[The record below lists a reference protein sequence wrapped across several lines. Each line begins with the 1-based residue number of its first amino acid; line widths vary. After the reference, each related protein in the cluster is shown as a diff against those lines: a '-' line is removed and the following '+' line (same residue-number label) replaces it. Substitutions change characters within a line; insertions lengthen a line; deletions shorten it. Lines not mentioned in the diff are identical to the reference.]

1 MAGTGFENAGRGW
14 FPSFAIAACPGIMN
28 GSFTVASPGMPHPQ
42 DSKQS
47 TIPLNLTLALA
58 ALVVIIAGM
67 RAGSSL
73 LVPLLLALFI
83 AVVCTAPV
91 QWLQRLGLST
101 RLAVWLTLVVIGG
114 FLSLLGL
121 LLVNSFGTFI
131 DALPGIEQK
140 LYQYYL
146 GLLDGLAGMGLAID
160 TNRLAELLDAEQFGN
175 WIPAVLGE
183 VGNLMMQSIVVAL
196 LVMFLLFETLNF
208 RDKVSRALVNP
219 APSLRRFNEFSQTL
233 KRYLAVKT
241 LISLATGALIW
252 VACKLLGVEF
262 PLLWAVLAFALNYI
276 PNIGSAIA
284 AVPPVMLLL
293 VSPEGGVFDALMLAA
308 AYLAVNFV
316 MGNIVEPRVMGRA
329 LGLSTFVAFLSL
341 VVWGWIFGAV
351 GMLLSVVLT
360 MTLKIALDSHPE
372 TRWIAHLLGPADG
385 APVAKADRPIS
396 ERDEE

>member
-1 MAGTGFENAGRGW
+1 MA
-14 FPSFAIAACPGIMN
+14 
-28 GSFTVASPGMPHPQ
+28 VSPCMLHPN
-42 DSKQS
+42 DSEPS
-47 TIPLNLTLALA
+47 TIPLNLTLTLA
-58 ALVVIIAGM
+58 ALVVIVAGM
-67 RAGSSL
+67 RVGSSL

-91 QWLQRLGLST
+91 EWLHRLGLSR
-101 RLAVWLTLVVIGG
+101 RLAVWLTLVVIGV

-121 LLVNSFGTFI
+121 LLVNSFDTFV

-160 TNRLAELLDAEQFGN
+160 TDRLADLLDAEQLGN

-183 VGNLMMQSIVVAL
+183 VGNMMMQSIVVAL

-208 RDKVSRALVNP
+208 RDKLSRALVNP
-219 APSLRRFNEFSQTL
+219 APSLRRFSEFSLTL

-241 LISLATGALIW
+241 LISLVTGAFIW
-252 VACKLLGVEF
+252 VACKLVGVEF

-284 AVPPVMLLL
+284 ALPPVMLLL
-293 VSPEGGVFDALMLAA
+293 VSPEGGLFEALILSA
-308 AYLAVNFV
+308 AYLGINFV
-316 MGNIVEPRVMGRA
+316 MGNLVEPRVMGKA

-341 VVWGWIFGAV
+341 VVWGWIFGAA

-372 TRWIAHLLGPADG
+372 TRWIAHLLGPGDG
-385 APVAKADRPIS
+385 APIDQADRPPS
-396 ERDEE
+396 KREEE

>member
-1 MAGTGFENAGRGW
+1 MLHSN
-14 FPSFAIAACPGIMN
+14 
-28 GSFTVASPGMPHPQ
+28 
-42 DSKQS
+42 DSEPS
-47 TIPLNLTLALA
+47 TIPLNLTLTLA
-58 ALVVIIAGM
+58 ALVVIVAGM
-67 RAGSSL
+67 RVGSSL

-91 QWLQRLGLST
+91 EWLHRLGLSR
-101 RLAVWLTLVVIGG
+101 RLAVWLTLVVIGV

-121 LLVNSFGTFI
+121 LLVNSFDTFV

-160 TNRLAELLDAEQFGN
+160 TDRLADLLDAEQLGN

-183 VGNLMMQSIVVAL
+183 VGNMMMQSIVVAL

-208 RDKVSRALVNP
+208 RDKLSRALVNP
-219 APSLRRFNEFSQTL
+219 APSLRRFSEFSLTL

-241 LISLATGALIW
+241 LISLVTGAFIW
-252 VACKLLGVEF
+252 VACKLVGVEF

-284 AVPPVMLLL
+284 ALPPVMLLL
-293 VSPEGGVFDALMLAA
+293 VSPEGGLFEALILSA
-308 AYLAVNFV
+308 AYLGINFV
-316 MGNIVEPRVMGRA
+316 MGNLVEPRVMGKA

-341 VVWGWIFGAV
+341 VVWGWIFGAA

-372 TRWIAHLLGPADG
+372 TRWIAHLLGPGDG
-385 APVAKADRPIS
+385 APIDQADRPPS
-396 ERDEE
+396 KREEE

>member
-1 MAGTGFENAGRGW
+1 MSQSN
-14 FPSFAIAACPGIMN
+14 
-28 GSFTVASPGMPHPQ
+28 
-42 DSKQS
+42 DSQQS
-47 TIPLNLTLALA
+47 NLPLNLTLTLA

-67 RAGSSL
+67 RLGSSL

-83 AVVCTAPV
+83 AVICTAPV
-91 QWLQRLGLST
+91 QWLHRLGLSM
-101 RLAVWLTLVVIGG
+101 RLAVWLTLIVIGG
-114 FLSLLGL
+114 FISLLGL
-121 LLVNSFGTFI
+121 LVVNSFDTFI

-146 GLLDGLAGMGLAID
+146 ALLDGLSKMGLAID
-160 TNRLAELLDAEQFGN
+160 TDRLADMMDAEQIGD

-219 APSLRRFNEFSQTL
+219 APSLHRFSEFSLTL

-252 VACKLLGVEF
+252 VACKLVGVEF

-284 AVPPVMLLL
+284 AVPPVLLLL
-293 VSPEGGVFDALMLAA
+293 VSPDGGLLDALLLSA
-308 AYLAVNFV
+308 AYLGVNFV
-316 MGNIVEPRVMGRA
+316 MGNLVEPRAMGQA

-372 TRWIAHLLGPADG
+372 TRWIAHLLGPGEG
-385 APVAKADRPIS
+385 APIEQADRPPS
-396 ERDEE
+396 ERDDVERDEEPGP